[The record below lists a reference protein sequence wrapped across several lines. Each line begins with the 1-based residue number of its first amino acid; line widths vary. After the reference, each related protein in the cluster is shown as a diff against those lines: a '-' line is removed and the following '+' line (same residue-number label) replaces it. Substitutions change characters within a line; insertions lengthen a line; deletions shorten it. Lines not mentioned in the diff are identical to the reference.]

1 MPFIIIITIA
11 IYIILITWSWKSLG
25 NIERNKKIITIA
37 IGIIAI
43 YLITWLVFN
52 ISKQGIIYEN
62 EQIASSIGK
71 VIIAIFAG
79 VNGLIIMPFIGKLL
93 DKANEDEIEKQV
105 FLRKILI
112 IVVIFLIILWL
123 ECGYMKDT
131 QEGILKIYHSMK

>member
-25 NIERNKKIITIA
+25 NIETTKKIMTIA
-37 IGIIAI
+37 IGIITI
-43 YLITWLVFN
+43 YLITWFVFN
-52 ISKQGIIYEN
+52 ISKQGIVYEN

-71 VIIAIFAG
+71 VIISIFAG

-93 DKANEDEIEKQV
+93 DKVNEDEIEKQV
-105 FLRKILI
+105 FSRKILI

>member
-25 NIERNKKIITIA
+25 NIETTKKIITIA

-43 YLITWLVFN
+43 YLITWFVFN
-52 ISKQGIIYEN
+52 ISKQGIVYEN

-71 VIIAIFAG
+71 VIISIFAG

-93 DKANEDEIEKQV
+93 DKVNEDEIEKQV
-105 FLRKILI
+105 FSRKILI

>member
-25 NIERNKKIITIA
+25 NIERTKKIITIA

-43 YLITWLVFN
+43 YLITWFVFN
-52 ISKQGIIYEN
+52 ISKQGIVYEN

-71 VIIAIFAG
+71 VIISIFAG

-93 DKANEDEIEKQV
+93 DKVNEDEIEKQV
-105 FLRKILI
+105 FSRKILI

>member
-11 IYIILITWSWKSLG
+11 IYIILITWSWKNLG
-25 NIERNKKIITIA
+25 NIERTKKIMTIA
-37 IGIIAI
+37 IGIITI
-43 YLITWLVFN
+43 YLITWFVFN
-52 ISKQGIIYEN
+52 ISKQGIVYEN

-71 VIIAIFAG
+71 VIISIFAG
-79 VNGLIIMPFIGKLL
+79 VNGLIIIPFIGKLL
-93 DKANEDEIEKQV
+93 DKVNEDEIEKQV
-105 FLRKILI
+105 FSRKILI

>member
-25 NIERNKKIITIA
+25 NIERTKKIITIA

-43 YLITWLVFN
+43 YLITWFVFN

-93 DKANEDEIEKQV
+93 DKVNEDEIEKQV
-105 FLRKILI
+105 FSRKILI
-112 IVVIFLIILWL
+112 FVVIFLIILWL

>member
-25 NIERNKKIITIA
+25 NIERTKKIITIA

-43 YLITWLVFN
+43 YLITCFVFN
-52 ISKQGIIYEN
+52 VSKQGIVYEN

-71 VIIAIFAG
+71 VIISIFAG

-93 DKANEDEIEKQV
+93 DKVNEDKIEKQV
-105 FLRKILI
+105 FSRKILI

>member
-62 EQIASSIGK
+62 EQIVSSIGK

>member
-25 NIERNKKIITIA
+25 NIERTKKIITIA

-43 YLITWLVFN
+43 YLITWFVFN
-52 ISKQGIIYEN
+52 VSKQGIVYEN

-71 VIIAIFAG
+71 VIISIFAG

-93 DKANEDEIEKQV
+93 DKVNEDEIEKQV
-105 FLRKILI
+105 FSRKILI

>member
-25 NIERNKKIITIA
+25 NIERNKKVITIA

-93 DKANEDEIEKQV
+93 DKVNEDEIEKQV
-105 FLRKILI
+105 FSRKILI

>member
-25 NIERNKKIITIA
+25 NIERTKKIMTIA
-37 IGIIAI
+37 IGIITI
-43 YLITWLVFN
+43 YLITWFVFN
-52 ISKQGIIYEN
+52 ISKQGIVYEN

-71 VIIAIFAG
+71 VIISIFAG

-93 DKANEDEIEKQV
+93 DKVNEDEIEKQV
-105 FLRKILI
+105 FSRKILI

>member
-25 NIERNKKIITIA
+25 NIERTKKIITIA

-43 YLITWLVFN
+43 YLITWFVFN
-52 ISKQGIIYEN
+52 ISNQGIVYEN

-71 VIIAIFAG
+71 VIISIFAG
-79 VNGLIIMPFIGKLL
+79 VNGLIIIPFIGKLL
-93 DKANEDEIEKQV
+93 DKVNEDEIEKQV
-105 FLRKILI
+105 FSRKILI

>member
-25 NIERNKKIITIA
+25 NIERTKKIITIA

-71 VIIAIFAG
+71 VIIAIFTG
-79 VNGLIIMPFIGKLL
+79 VNGLIIIPFIGKLL
-93 DKANEDEIEKQV
+93 DKVNEDEIEKQV
-105 FLRKILI
+105 FSRKILI

>member
-25 NIERNKKIITIA
+25 NIERTKKIITIA

-43 YLITWLVFN
+43 YLITCFVFN
-52 ISKQGIIYEN
+52 VSKQGIVYEN

-71 VIIAIFAG
+71 VIISIFAG

-93 DKANEDEIEKQV
+93 DKVNEDEIEKQV
-105 FLRKILI
+105 FSRKILI

>member
-25 NIERNKKIITIA
+25 NIERTKKIITIA

-43 YLITWLVFN
+43 YLITWFVFN
-52 ISKQGIIYEN
+52 ISKQGIVYEN

-71 VIIAIFAG
+71 VIISIFAG

-93 DKANEDEIEKQV
+93 DKVNEDEIEKQV
-105 FLRKILI
+105 FSRKILI
-112 IVVIFLIILWL
+112 IVVIFLSILWL